1 MFYPDENDPYI
12 QHEQDSLPYQPY
24 REYAGPMHNSQQQR
38 DAFSPP
44 SMYRPPAGSPYSTL
58 ARPQQAR
65 STQLRM
71 SKAEA
76 LEFVDACKKW
86 LIAGSIIG
94 FGLLS
99 GLVAVR
105 ATGVTS
111 SQSTPSSTSP
121 ATSPSSGGNYFQQQP
136 GGGSNFGNNN
146 PFQPPVSGSRV
157 S

>member
-1 MFYPDENDPYI
+1 MYYPDENDPYA
-12 QHEQDSLPYQPY
+12 QSGQEELPYQPY
-24 REYAGPMHNSQQQR
+24 REYAGPIQYSQQR
-38 DAFSPP
+38 EVLFPPTTYRSSPA
-44 SMYRPPAGSPYSTL
+44 SSYNTS
-58 ARPQQAR
+58 ARPQQTR

-76 LEFVDACKKW
+76 LEFVGRCKKW
-86 LIAGSIIG
+86 LVAGSFIS
-94 FGLLS
+94 FGVLS
-99 GLVAVR
+99 GLVAAH

-111 SQSTPSSTSP
+111 QQTTPASNSP

-136 GGGSNFGNNN
+136 GGSNFGSN